1 MILGRENQTIIA
13 QATPTGKGAI
23 ALLRIS
29 GPQSREIISKISKL
43 KVNLLNVASHTIHYG
58 NIINSETKE
67 LIDTV
72 LFFIMDGPKSF
83 TGQNTIE
90 ISCHNNI
97 FIIENIISEA
107 IKNGARIAQPGEF
120 TERAF
125 LNGKIDLIQ
134 AEAINDLINANTQF
148 SLKKALSQLSGSFS
162 KWLYSLEENLVKVLA
177 WSEASFEFLE
187 EDEAVDYSFTSQ
199 IYNQIDSILQD
210 ILMAKDKFG
219 IQQQLRLGIKIAII
233 GSVNSGKSSLFNAL
247 LGQERAIVTNIP
259 GTTRDTIESSIYRN
273 GNYWTLI
280 DTAGLRETDDIIE
293 QEGIERSFQEAEKA
307 DIILLVYDSSKKHS
321 SRELKIYRILSDKYN
336 KKIINIYNKSDSKID
351 TKFLSKY
358 LNITNSETELSTI
371 FVSTI
376 TKENLDILGLEIQKK
391 IDFILETADS
401 PFLLNKRQFNLVVG
415 LELILKDILK
425 LLGQNGQPEIISYH
439 IKYSLEYITELTGRS
454 ISERALDKVFREFC
468 IGK

>member
-23 ALLRIS
+23 ALLRVS

-43 KVNLLNVASHTIHYG
+43 KINILEVASHTIHYG
-58 NIINSETKE
+58 HIINSETKE

-72 LFFIMDGPKSF
+72 LFFIMDEPRSF
-83 TGQNTIE
+83 TGQDTIE

-107 IKNGARIAQPGEF
+107 IKHGARIAQPGEF

-125 LNGKIDLIQ
+125 LNGKIDLVQ

-148 SLKKALSQLSGSFS
+148 SLKKALSQLNGSFS
-162 KWLYSLEENLVKVLA
+162 KWLFSLEESLVKVLA

-187 EDEAVDYSFTSQ
+187 EHENGEYGFTSQ
-199 IYNQIDSILQD
+199 IQNQINEILQD
-210 ILMAKDKFG
+210 ILIAKNKFG

-247 LGQERAIVTNIP
+247 LGEKRAIVTNIP
-259 GTTRDTIESSIYRN
+259 GTTRDTIESSLYKN

-280 DTAGLRETDDIIE
+280 DTAGLRETDNIIE
-293 QEGIERSFQEAEKA
+293 QEGIERSFQEAEKS
-307 DIILLVYDSSKKHS
+307 DIIILVYDSSKKHTYQES
-321 SRELKIYRILSDKYN
+321 EIYRKLSDKYN
-336 KKIINIYNKSDSKID
+336 KKIINIYNKSDSKRD
-351 TKFLSKY
+351 LEFLNLSF
-358 LNITNSETELSTI
+358 NIPNFI
-371 FVSTI
+371 FVSTV
-376 TKENLDILGLEIQKK
+376 TKENIDILDLEIQKK
-391 IDFILETADS
+391 IDFILEKADS
-401 PFLLNKRQFNLVVG
+401 PFLLNKRQFNLLLG
-415 LELILKDILK
+415 LEKILKDILDVLVK
-425 LLGQNGQPEIISYH
+425 NSQPEIISYH
-439 IKYSLEYITELTGRS
+439 IKYSLEYITELTGQS
-454 ISERALDKVFREFC
+454 ISEKALDKVFREFC